1 MRDGNMGTR
10 TEARPWKVLLAVN
23 SLLASVAGWM
33 WLAVHDMGQ
42 GGVREPLVMVREPS
56 VQVEL
61 GQDGVLE
68 PLPPIPSIH
77 HPVTAS
83 RPSR

>member
-33 WLAVHDMGQ
+33 WLAVHDMG
-42 GGVREPLVMVREPS
+42 
-56 VQVEL
+56 
-61 GQDGVLE
+61 
-68 PLPPIPSIH
+68 
-77 HPVTAS
+77 
-83 RPSR
+83 